1 VENNEQ
7 IQSKTNDSYS
17 IGDCMMSPQINELA
31 TSLAKAQSEF
41 EIAGKASANPFFKS
55 KYADLTAVVNA
66 SRPALVKNGLS
77 VIQSVMNLSD
87 GNSYLV
93 TLLMHSS
100 GQWIKSKAKHSPV
113 KNDVQSL
120 SSYNTYLKRMCY
132 SSLVGVL
139 TGDEDD
145 DDGNA
150 ASGSNGNGYRSS
162 QNEIQKIN
170 PTQLAIITKK
180 IGDYTDIAVRMK
192 NGYSVSNISDLPAD
206 KFDYIIDRIDEIK
219 RKEYGTVEVL

>member
-1 VENNEQ
+1 MENSNLITNQ
-7 IQSKTNDSYS
+7 QNQPATNDLSFG
-17 IGDCMMSPQINELA
+17 GDSMMSPQINELA
-31 TSLAKAQSEF
+31 CALAKAQSEF

-77 VIQSVMNLSD
+77 VIQSVMNMND
-87 GNSYLV
+87 GHSYLV
-93 TLLMHSS
+93 TLLIHSS

-139 TGDEDD
+139 TGDDD

-150 ASGSNGNGYRSS
+150 ASSAQNNGYRSAAS
-162 QNEIQKIN
+162 SKIN
-170 PTQLAIITKK
+170 ATQLAIITKK
-180 IGDYTDIAVRMK
+180 IGEYTDIAVRMK
-192 NGYSVSNISDLPAD
+192 NGYNVTDISDLPAD
-206 KFDYIIDRIDEIK
+206 KFDYIIDRIDDIK
-219 RKEYGTVEVL
+219 RKEYGLLD